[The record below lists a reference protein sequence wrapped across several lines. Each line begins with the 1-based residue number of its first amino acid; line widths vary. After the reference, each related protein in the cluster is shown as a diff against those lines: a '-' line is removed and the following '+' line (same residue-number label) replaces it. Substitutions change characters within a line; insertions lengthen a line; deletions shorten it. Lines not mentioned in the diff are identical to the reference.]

1 MYEII
6 LHNSWAAGAT
16 NACVDAIFRETGEF
30 SYANTRRLG
39 SDELFLHA
47 PLCECLLSLFLYSQR
62 ANIRDGQ
69 AGNQHQDLSL
79 DKKRLHHQFFLS
91 LFSIDCVHGTARQ
104 KKNKKIRIN
113 GNHVAREYLSTE
125 YTPYIKEALD
135 WSSSGCYISCVDD
148 DIYRTS
154 NGHF

>member
-79 DKKRLHHQFFLS
+79 DKRGSIISSFSLSSLLTVYMARPAKRR
-91 LFSIDCVHGTARQ
+91 I
-104 KKNKKIRIN
+104 KKIRIN

-125 YTPYIKEALD
+125 YTPYIKD
-135 WSSSGCYISCVDD
+135 WSSSGSYISCVDD
-148 DIYRTS
+148 DIYRAS